1 MSITKDP
8 ELAKDGLE
16 VTTSLSSSKD
26 ATGLPIPIEGTTH
39 HLPTY
44 EHEKA
49 LTRKFDLRILPMLAV
64 MYLFNALDKGNL
76 GNAKTDGMEKDLGFV
91 GNQYN
96 TMLSIFYVPYV
107 IFAPPIGMLGKK
119 YGPHRV
125 LPIMMFCFGSAT
137 LLAASVKNWSGMMAL
152 RWFLGESPYS
162 ATWFVLHEH

>member
-1 MSITKDP
+1 MEIRSADSANAGGYVPLQCKLDYRKLKKIT
-8 ELAKDGLE
+8 
-16 VTTSLSSSKD
+16 
-26 ATGLPIPIEGTTH
+26 I
-39 HLPTY
+39 
-44 EHEKA
+44 
-49 LTRKFDLRILPMLAV
+49 LTFRQ
-64 MYLFNALDKGNL
+64 ALDKGNL
-76 GNAKTDGMEKDLGFV
+76 GNAKTDGMDKDLGFV

-152 RWFLGESPYS
+152 RWFLGMAEVS
-162 ATWFVLHEH
+162 FDHEQSVCLV